1 MHPTVRL
8 LIYNGG
14 EAFRAE
20 PSRYT
25 WAPQT
30 NRLWTP
36 GAIGNRVPLSAKAR
50 DDEES
55 TIITLA
61 AVSLK
66 IHQIA
71 ESWQM
76 M

>member
-1 MHPTVRL
+1 MTAGQAVPMDYYPAGYMARL
-8 LIYNGG
+8 LPKLV
-14 EAFRAE
+14 EAEIAL
-20 PSRYT
+20 
-25 WAPQT
+25 APQT
-30 NRLWTP
+30 NRPWTP

-61 AVSLK
+61 AVSPK

-71 ESWQM
+71 
-76 M
+76 